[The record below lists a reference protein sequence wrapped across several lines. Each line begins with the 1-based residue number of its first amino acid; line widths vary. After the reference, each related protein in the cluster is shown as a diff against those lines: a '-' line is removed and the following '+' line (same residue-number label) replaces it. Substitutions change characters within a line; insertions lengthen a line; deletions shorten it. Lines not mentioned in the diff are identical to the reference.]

1 MEQDM
6 KRTLIIATLAAGL
19 GFSSVPTFAK
29 GYVVNGH
36 TASAAEEH
44 FLASHGFEPG
54 AWVVDGWGISPAA
67 TEANVTQAAD
77 KAANKCRYVLDVLLC
92 R

>member
-1 MEQDM
+1 M

-29 GYVVNGH
+29 GYIVNGH
-36 TASAAEEH
+36 TASVAEQQ

-67 TEANVTQAAD
+67 TEANVMPAAEHVA
-77 KAANKCRYVLDVLLC
+77 KKCRYVLDVLLC
-92 R
+92 H